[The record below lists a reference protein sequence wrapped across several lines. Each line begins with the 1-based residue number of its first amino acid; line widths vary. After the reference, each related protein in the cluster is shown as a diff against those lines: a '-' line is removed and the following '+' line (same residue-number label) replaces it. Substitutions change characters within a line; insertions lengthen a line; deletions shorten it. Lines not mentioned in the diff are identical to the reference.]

1 MQINQAISLLVYVTR
16 DGIYS
21 FLLFRILIRRASLNL
36 TTTIVTPRF
45 ENGVWSLLLEIR
57 YITFLSPLSAKS
69 RPDTINTRMINDESR
84 GEKRWFTSHEFTE
97 KLIGKLEET
106 GGAGLKRNHEILSMK
121 PSSLHPSSP
130 SSSTIFRPIS
140 PDLRHFPP
148 LGTRGMPD

>member
-1 MQINQAISLLVYVTR
+1 MQIKSDFSPRLCNEGWHL
-16 DGIYS
+16 
-21 FLLFRILIRRASLNL
+21 FLFIIPHFNSARIPEFNHHNRHASLREWCL
-36 TTTIVTPRF
+36 
-45 ENGVWSLLLEIR
+45 ESSLRDPLHH
-57 YITFLSPLSAKS
+57 FSLSLSAKS

-130 SSSTIFRPIS
+130 SSPTIFRPIS

>member
-1 MQINQAISLLVYVTR
+1 MQIKSDFSPHLCNEGWHL
-16 DGIYS
+16 
-21 FLLFRILIRRASLNL
+21 FLFIIPHFNSARISLNL

-45 ENGVWSLLLEIR
+45 ENGVWSLLFEIR

-130 SSSTIFRPIS
+130 SSPTIFRPIS